1 MSVGEIVMGRDARGL
16 ASQGAYTQ
24 YWKGVVIPGAGS
36 SLRTGKA
43 DDVDDILENMAC
55 AE

>member
-1 MSVGEIVMGRDARGL
+1 MSVGEIAMGGDARGL

-24 YWKGVVIPGAGS
+24 YWEGVAIPGTGS
-36 SLRTGKA
+36 SLTTGKA

-55 AE
+55 AK